1 MSSTERITLPSGAW
15 VQLRDPKTLRR
26 GDKKRAL
33 AAVTGDTDKLMAMA
47 YGMADGLLAV
57 LVIGWSYP
65 LPIPSESME
74 SLDLLPIED
83 DEALMKAI
91 EPARA
96 LIFPEPANPTD
107 PKQVKDPASPT
118 EPSDA

>member
-1 MSSTERITLPSGAW
+1 MSTTERITLPSGAW

-26 GDKKRAL
+26 GDKKRAM
-33 AAVTGDTDKLMAMA
+33 AQVSGDTDKLMAMA
-47 YGMADGLLAV
+47 YDMADGLLAV
-57 LVIGWSYP
+57 LVIDWSYP
-65 LPIPSESME
+65 LPVPSESMG

-96 LIFPEPANPTD
+96 LIFPEPANAAD
-107 PKQVKDPASPT
+107 PKQVENPASPT
-118 EPSDA
+118 EPSAA